1 MLQLFS
7 ALKIEMKI
15 FKILLT
21 CKLVLLTIF
30 YTCSSHLHY
39 SRILVTISQN
49 IYIYIYNKIIYEK
62 KIRFQKLILNKP
74 YSLSLYFYDQ
84 TYQLHKWIRIPRSC
98 VSCNVKANST
108 SGDVMELFM
117 GPIRAIAFLKKLEP
131 KLGRNQ

>member
-7 ALKIEMKI
+7 ALKTEI
-15 FKILLT
+15 FKSLLT
-21 CKLVLLTIF
+21 CKRVLLTIF

-49 IYIYIYNKIIYEK
+49 IYIYNKIIYEK

-84 TYQLHKWIRIPRSC
+84 IYQLHRWIRIPRSC
-98 VSCNVKANST
+98 VSCNVKVNST

-117 GPIRAIAFLKKLEP
+117 SPIRAIAFLKKLEP
-131 KLGRNQ
+131 KLGRNW